1 MKVKDIIKF
10 IDKDICSLYI
20 DSEIYDIIKDYYL
33 LINDDRLIN
42 CISGGENER
51 GDYIMIELKGAI
63 YG

>member
-20 DSEIYDIIKDYYL
+20 DSETYDIMKDYYI
-33 LINDDRLIN
+33 LINDNRLIN

-51 GDYIMIELKGAI
+51 GDYIALELKRCE
-63 YG
+63 